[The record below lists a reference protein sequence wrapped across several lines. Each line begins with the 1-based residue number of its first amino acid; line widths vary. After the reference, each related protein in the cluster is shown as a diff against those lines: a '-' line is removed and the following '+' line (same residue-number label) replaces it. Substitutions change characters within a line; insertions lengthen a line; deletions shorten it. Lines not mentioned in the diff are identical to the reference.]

1 MWIALVSLGC
11 GTTGGSEVRLPLMAG
26 AASEARSFEDEGW
39 TVTIEEARIALGPMY
54 FCPTT
59 SADLENCPAALA
71 ELRGAVAVDA
81 LDPSAPMLGELA
93 ALTGTL
99 RSGMWDLG
107 RPFLLG
113 AAEPAPIAGA
123 IDGALDGHSARFVA
137 RAERGDETFRVRA
150 DVDVSGMV
158 SGIAAVRGV
167 RTTHEIVGPDDGL
180 TVRFDAPQIL
190 SRLDWEALSIEAGGG
205 ELVLTEGS
213 TGYSALVQALTA
225 TALPALTWAR
235 PD

>member
-1 MWIALVSLGC
+1 MRRMWIALLALGC

-59 SADLENCPAALA
+59 SADLENCPAAQA
-71 ELRGAVAVDA
+71 ELRGAVTVDA
-81 LDPSAPMLGELA
+81 LDPSAPMLGELS
-93 ALTGTL
+93 ALTGTI

-113 AAEPAPIAGA
+113 AARPAPIDGA
-123 IDGALDGHSARFVA
+123 IDGHSARFVA
-137 RAERGDETFRVRA
+137 RAERGEETFRVRA
-150 DVDVSGMV
+150 EPDVSGMV

-167 RTTHEIVGPDDGL
+167 RTAHEIAGPDDGL
-180 TVRFDAPQIL
+180 TVRFDVPQIL
-190 SRLDWEALSIEAGGG
+190 SRLDWEALSVEADGG
-205 ELVLTEGS
+205 ELVLVEGS
-213 TGYSALVQALTA
+213 VGYNALVQALTA
-225 TALPALTWAR
+225 TALPTLTWAR